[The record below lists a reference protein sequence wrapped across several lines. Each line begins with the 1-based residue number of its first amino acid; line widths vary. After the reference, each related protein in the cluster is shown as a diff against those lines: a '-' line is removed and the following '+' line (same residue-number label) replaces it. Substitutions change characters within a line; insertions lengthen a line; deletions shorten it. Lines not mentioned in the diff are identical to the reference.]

1 MSAAAYVLIAAAL
14 GATWRRWLGAA
25 GTGPRAVKVAVGAL
39 LFGKWFGLPHVVEIL
54 TLPPADAFVL
64 AGLVAL
70 VTAGAILPHVSGFGP
85 GDGWRDLRNI
95 ALRWVPGSV
104 PGAVALTV
112 AGPWWAF
119 VAFPAACALA
129 ALAWP
134 ALERV
139 AGPTHRLGPFGYTEI
154 AELIAGALVF
164 GSAALLWRHGL

>member
-1 MSAAAYVLIAAAL
+1 MTGAFYVLVVAAL
-14 GATWRRWLGAA
+14 GALWRRWLGEAD
-25 GTGPRAVKVAVGAL
+25 TGPRAVKVATAAVVFGVMFFATAPAFAAWWAAPAL
-39 LFGKWFGLPHVVEIL
+39 
-54 TLPPADAFVL
+54 T
-64 AGLVAL
+64 AL
-70 VTAGAILPHVSGFGP
+70 VTAGCILPHVSGFGP
-85 GDGWRDLRNI
+85 DDGWRDLRNI
-95 ALRWVPGSV
+95 ALRWVPVSV